1 MVMLGDT
8 KLKEFL
14 ENIFSSHGFTEKL
27 NERHYVCY
35 ECKALLSKSFNF
47 MQKAL
52 RAQGAINELQ
62 QQRTTDNETW
72 QCLRN
77 DLGLNSTL
85 SYHKVEVNLHIKAEG
100 TDVSTN
106 SESNP
111 KLAYHK
117 VDVDYHLK
125 DDHDDD
131 DSDDE
136 DDDKDGLIS
145 LYDLRASGLHGN
157 NCSYNESNNAIAML
171 GSDVHTSGNSG
182 VTNQVKKEKDWYMP
196 EVEVIIKTEHLE
208 DENYDPLTSSGTSRK
223 RTRSSKLEYNKKP
236 KVEKQK
242 RLTKRKA
249 AKEKEVKEKKV
260 IKGKRKKS
268 SKSYKRKDVPL
279 KKRKIKEEDL
289 SDTESE
295 FSYDDT
301 GKRIKK
307 PKEEVRVYPRK
318 CEHCDSIIQ
327 AGKYHYNHY
336 VNVHPKEEYPYMRKD
351 RPYVCQFCG
360 LSKKHMSELK
370 EHEMIHGEKSVICTT
385 CGKKFCNKKQL
396 RNHMKRV
403 HVEPKLFCEFCNKA
417 FKEKSVLKLHIRTH
431 TGEKPYKC
439 PICGAGFAHGGNV
452 GVHMRNVHQQ
462 DRTKTRSRNTADHV
476 PTLPPRMMDPHP
488 QLALFPPRPMEPHFP
503 FLPEKEEPMDVRPRS
518 IDVTSE
524 HTN

>member
-1 MVMLGDT
+1 MQSCRICFDINVRMVMLGDT
-8 KLKEFL
+8 KVKEFL

-35 ECKALLSKSFNF
+35 ECKALLSKSFSF

-52 RAQGAINELQ
+52 RAQAAINELQ

-72 QCLRN
+72 QALRN
-77 DLGLNSTL
+77 ELGLNSTL
-85 SYHKVEVNLHIKAEG
+85 SYHKVDVNLHIKAEG
-100 TDVSTN
+100 
-106 SESNP
+106 
-111 KLAYHK
+111 A
-117 VDVDYHLK
+117 
-125 DDHDDD
+125 
-131 DSDDE
+131 DE
-136 DDDKDGLIS
+136 TTIS
-145 LYDLRASGLHGN
+145 LDEN
-157 NCSYNESNNAIAML
+157 NLSYNESNNAIDA
-171 GSDVHTSGNSG
+171 HSGARS
-182 VTNQVKKEKDWYMP
+182 VVKKEKDWYMP

-223 RTRSSKLEYNKKP
+223 RTRASKIEYNKKP
-236 KVEKQK
+236 KAEKQK
-242 RLTKRKA
+242 KLTKRKV

-279 KKRKIKEEDL
+279 KKRKIKEEDI

-462 DRTKTRSRNTADHV
+462 DRTKSRSRNTAEQL
-476 PTLPPRMMDPHP
+476 PILPPRMIDPHP
-488 QLALFPPRPMEPHFP
+488 QLPLFPPRPMEPHFP
-503 FLPEKEEPMDVRPRS
+503 FLPEKEEPMDVRSRS
-518 IDVTSE
+518 IDVISE